1 MKFVTVRRTR
11 RTLLPLLGLSALSVL
26 AASGCSDSPAAPTP
40 TPTGPAVRSIS
51 PSTGTTFGG
60 TAVTITGQRFAAGAT
75 VTIGGAPATNVVV
88 EDASTVKATTPAHA
102 AGSVE
107 VIVTQSNG
115 ASTLP
120 QAFAFVAPSGT
131 NTPPVI
137 TSLTAQGTKPNEPA
151 AFADL
156 DEEIAVTA
164 VVQDA
169 ETPADQLTYQWS
181 ASAGTFTGTGS
192 AVTWRAPSSD
202 SGPRDVV
209 LTLTVIESYKTPD
222 PNGLPI
228 PAENKTS
235 STTSVSVHNS
245 VKESG
250 DVAWRF
256 LLDFSDSRVPAS
268 TAVRNFSTR
277 KCGDGA
283 AAELSDVTV
292 NRKRYH
298 INSSA
303 FGQPSVAID
312 FGSFCP
318 FRSKPG
324 DACVT
329 MSCKWNSTV
338 IDPTATDFG
347 KIEDAKGVCF
357 LTTVYDDGVWRL
369 CWSDWDGITTS
380 GRRWMF

>member
-1 MKFVTVRRTR
+1 MKFVTVRRMR

-120 QAFAFVAPSGT
+120 QAFAFVAPSAT

-137 TSLTAQGTKPNEPA
+137 TSLTAQGTKSNKPA

-164 VVQDA
+164 
-169 ETPADQLTYQWS
+169 
-181 ASAGTFTGTGS
+181 
-192 AVTWRAPSSD
+192 
-202 SGPRDVV
+202 
-209 LTLTVIESYKTPD
+209 
-222 PNGLPI
+222 
-228 PAENKTS
+228 
-235 STTSVSVHNS
+235 
-245 VKESG
+245 
-250 DVAWRF
+250 
-256 LLDFSDSRVPAS
+256 
-268 TAVRNFSTR
+268 
-277 KCGDGA
+277 
-283 AAELSDVTV
+283 
-292 NRKRYH
+292 
-298 INSSA
+298 
-303 FGQPSVAID
+303 
-312 FGSFCP
+312 
-318 FRSKPG
+318 
-324 DACVT
+324 
-329 MSCKWNSTV
+329 
-338 IDPTATDFG
+338 
-347 KIEDAKGVCF
+347 
-357 LTTVYDDGVWRL
+357 
-369 CWSDWDGITTS
+369 
-380 GRRWMF
+380 